1 MATVSPVEA
10 TRPLVFALDV
20 GTSSVR
26 AVLYDTEGRMVEN
39 IEGRTHYQMTAT
51 QDGGVEIEADRLLEI
66 IGQTIDECL
75 AEAKAVLPDLNEAIA
90 CVGYS
95 NFWHAM
101 LGVDAAGQAVTPL
114 YNWSDTRSAAD
125 AKSLDEELGS
135 KWIHSRTGVV
145 PHASYYPA
153 KILWLRRTHP
163 QLAAKVTRFVSIGEY
178 FYSKV
183 FGRFACGVGMATG
196 TGLFNPN
203 KNDWDDEML
212 SAIGLTRDQLS
223 PLTAE
228 REAMTGMKAEFAD
241 RWPALK
247 NAEWMT
253 AVGDGACSN
262 IGSGCFNHSLIAIN
276 VGTSGAMRVC
286 WPVERVKIPDGLW
299 FYRANRHYGLIGGAL
314 SNAGD
319 VYAWCKRT
327 LKLSQYPDREGVGDL
342 KLGQYPDREG
352 VGNSGDELEL
362 QLAQMEAD
370 GHGLTVLPFFSG
382 ERSTGWHDA
391 ARASIIGMN
400 LSTDPIE
407 ILRAAME
414 AVCYRF
420 AAIHERLQAELSGE
434 TRIIASGGG
443 ILASKVWTQ
452 MMADVIGVPVVASA
466 VPEASSRGAA
476 MLALEAFGYIKEFG
490 ELPTPL
496 GEEFAPNAENHQRY
510 KEGRARQ
517 EKFYELLIANPTN
530 VF

>member
-1 MATVSPVEA
+1 MTTISPVQA
-10 TRPLVFALDV
+10 ARPLVLALDV

-26 AVLYDTEGRMVEN
+26 AVLYDAQGRTIEN
-39 IEGRTHYQMTAT
+39 RVSKEPIEGRTHYQMTAT
-51 QDGGVEIEADRLLEI
+51 QDGGIEIEADRLLAI
-66 IGQTIDECL
+66 IGETLDECL
-75 AEAKAVLPDLNEAIA
+75 AQAKAVLPDLPTAIA
-90 CVGYS
+90 SVGYS

-101 LGVDAAGQAVTPL
+101 LGVNSAGNAVTPL
-114 YNWSDTRSAAD
+114 YNWSDTRSATD
-125 AKSLDEELGS
+125 AKTLTEELGVE
-135 KWIHSRTGVV
+135 WIHRRTGVV

-153 KILWLRRTHP
+153 KILWLRRTNP
-163 QLAAKVTRFVSIGEY
+163 MLAAKVASFVSIGEY

-183 FGRFACGVGMATG
+183 FGQFLCGVGMATG

-203 KNDWDDEML
+203 KNDWDEEML
-212 SAIGLTRDQLS
+212 SAIKIAREQLS
-223 PLTAE
+223 PLAE
-228 REAMTGMKAEFAD
+228 DRAALTGMKPEFAS

-247 NAEWMT
+247 NAQWMPP
-253 AVGDGACSN
+253 VGDGACSN

-286 WPVERVKIPDGLW
+286 WPIEQVKIPDGLW
-299 FYRANRHYGLIGGAL
+299 FYRANRRYGLIGGAL

-327 LKLSQYPDREGVGDL
+327 LKLDCGLRIAGCG
-342 KLGQYPDREG
+342 
-352 VGNSGDELEL
+352 LEEEQVAIES
-362 QLAQMEAD
+362 QLAKMEAD
-370 GHGLTVLPFFSG
+370 EHGLTVLPFFSG

-391 ARASIIGMN
+391 ARASLLGLN

-407 ILRAAME
+407 ILRASME

-434 TRIIASGGG
+434 ARIIASGGG
-443 ILASKVWTQ
+443 ILHSKVWTQ

-476 MLALEAFGYIKEFG
+476 MLALEAFGHIKEFG

-496 GEEFAPNAENHQRY
+496 GEVFEPNLENHERY
-510 KEGRARQ
+510 KHGRARQ
-517 EKFYELLIANPTN
+517 EAAYDLLISA
-530 VF
+530 

>member
-1 MATVSPVEA
+1 MSTISPVEA
-10 TRPLVFALDV
+10 ARPLTLALDV

-26 AVLYDTEGRMVEN
+26 AVLYDAQGRTIEN

-51 QDGGVEIEADRLLEI
+51 QDGGIEIEANLLLEI
-66 IGQTIDECL
+66 IGETLDECL
-75 AEAKAVLPDLNEAIA
+75 AQASAVLPGLHNAIA

-101 LGVDAAGQAVTPL
+101 LGVDAAGNAVTPL

-125 AKSLDEELGS
+125 AKSLAEELGAD
-135 KWIHSRTGVV
+135 WIHQRTGVV

-153 KILWLRRTHP
+153 KILWLRRTSP
-163 QLAAKVTRFVSIGEY
+163 KLFKKVARFISIGEY

-183 FGRFACGVGMATG
+183 FGQFICGVGMATG
-196 TGLFNPN
+196 TGVFNPN
-203 KNDWDDEML
+203 KNEWDEEML
-212 SAIGLTRDQLS
+212 EALSLKREQLS
-223 PLTAE
+223 PLAE
-228 REAMTGMKAEFAD
+228 ERKALTGMQSEFAS

-247 NAEWMT
+247 DAQWMPP
-253 AVGDGACSN
+253 VGDGACSN

-286 WPVERVKIPDGLW
+286 WPIEHVKIPNGLW
-299 FYRANRHYGLIGGAL
+299 FYRANRRYGLIGGAL

-319 VYAWCKRT
+319 VFAWCKRT
-327 LKLSQYPDREGVGDL
+327 LR
-342 KLGQYPDREG
+342 
-352 VGNSGDELEL
+352 LEDDKIES
-362 QLAQMEAD
+362 QLAAMEAD
-370 GHGLTVLPFFSG
+370 EHGLTVLPFFSG

-391 ARASIIGMN
+391 ARASIIGLN

-407 ILRAAME
+407 ILRASME

-434 TRIIASGGG
+434 ARIIASGGG
-443 ILASKVWTQ
+443 ILHSKVWTQ

-476 MLALEAFGYIKEFG
+476 MLALEAFGHIKDFG

-496 GEEFAPNAENHQRY
+496 GEVFEPDADNHERY
-510 KEGRARQ
+510 ERGRERQ
-517 EKFYELLIANPTN
+517 EKFYQLLVDEIS
-530 VF
+530 

>member
-1 MATVSPVEA
+1 MSTISPVEA

-26 AVLYDTEGRMVEN
+26 AVLYDVRGRTVEG

-51 QDGGVEIEADRLLEI
+51 QDGGVEIEADRLLAI
-66 IGQTIDECL
+66 IGQTIDDCL
-75 AEAKAVLPDLNEAIA
+75 QQAKAIVPDLAQTIA

-95 NFWHAM
+95 NFWHAV
-101 LGVDAAGQAVTPL
+101 LGVDAAGNAVTPL

-125 AKSLDEELGS
+125 AKSLAEGLGVR
-135 KWIHSRTGVV
+135 WIHERTGVV

-153 KILWLRRTHP
+153 KIHWLRRTNP
-163 QLAAKVTRFVSIGEY
+163 ALFSKIARFVSIGEY

-183 FGRFACGVGMATG
+183 FGPFLCGVGMATG

-203 KNDWDDEML
+203 RNDWDEEML
-212 SAIGLTRDQLS
+212 AAIGIRRDQLS
-223 PLTAE
+223 PLSEE
-228 REAMTGMKAEFAD
+228 REGFTEMRAEFAA
-241 RWPALK
+241 RWPALQRAK
-247 NAEWMT
+247 WMPP
-253 AVGDGACSN
+253 VGDGACSN

-286 WPVERVKIPDGLW
+286 WPVERVQIPSGLW
-299 FYRANRHYGLIGGAL
+299 FYRANRRYGLIGGAL

-327 LKLSQYPDREGVGDL
+327 LRLDDAEI
-342 KLGQYPDREG
+342 ET
-352 VGNSGDELEL
+352 
-362 QLAQMEAD
+362 QLAALDAD
-370 GHGLTVLPFFSG
+370 GCGLTVLPFFSG
-382 ERSTGWHDA
+382 ERSTGWHDE
-391 ARASIIGMN
+391 ARASIIGLN
-400 LSTDPIE
+400 LSTDPVE
-407 ILRAAME
+407 ILRASME

-420 AAIHERLQAELSGE
+420 AAIHDRLRAELSGE

-443 ILASKVWTQ
+443 ILHSKVWTQ

-476 MLALEAFGYIKEFG
+476 MLALEAFGYIKQFG

-496 GEEFAPNAENHQRY
+496 GEVFQPNA
-510 KEGRARQ
+510 KEHEQYGRGRERQ
-517 EKFYELLIANPTN
+517 ERLYEMLIANPPD
-530 VF
+530 VI

>member
-1 MATVSPVEA
+1 MSTVSSVEA
-10 TRPLVFALDV
+10 ARPLALALDV

-26 AVLYDTEGRMVEN
+26 AVLYDAQGRMLEN

-51 QDGGVEIEADRLLEI
+51 QDGGIEIEADRLLEI
-66 IGQTIDECL
+66 LCQTIDECL
-75 AEAKAVLPDLNEAIA
+75 QQAAAVIPDLAQAIV

-101 LGVDAAGQAVTPL
+101 LGVDAAGEAVTPL

-125 AKSLDEELGS
+125 AKSLGAELGTG
-135 KWIHSRTGVV
+135 WIHQRTGVV

-153 KILWLRRTHP
+153 KLRWLQRTDPARFAH
-163 QLAAKVTRFVSIGEY
+163 AARFVSIGEY

-183 FGRFACGVGMATG
+183 FGRFICGVGMATG

-212 SAIGLTRDQLS
+212 SAIGLSRERLS
-223 PLTAE
+223 PLAE
-228 REAMTGMKAEFAD
+228 EHEALTEMGAEFAA

-247 NAEWMT
+247 NAQWMP

-286 WPVERVKIPDGLW
+286 WPVGQVSIPKGLW
-299 FYRANRHYGLIGGAL
+299 FYRANRRYGLIGGAL

-319 VYAWCKRT
+319 VFAWCKRT
-327 LKLSQYPDREGVGDL
+327 LLLD
-342 KLGQYPDREG
+342 
-352 VGNSGDELEL
+352 DERIEA
-362 QLAQMEAD
+362 QLAAMESDA
-370 GHGLTVLPFFSG
+370 HGLTVLPFFSG
-382 ERSTGWHDA
+382 ERSTGWHGE
-391 ARASIIGMN
+391 ARASFLGIN
-400 LSTDPIE
+400 LSTEPIE

-420 AAIHERLQAELSGE
+420 AAIHERLQAELSGQ

-443 ILASKVWTQ
+443 ILHSKVWTQ
-452 MMADVIGVPVVASA
+452 MLADVIGVPVVASA
-466 VPEASSRGAA
+466 VPEASSRGGA
-476 MLALEAFGYIKEFG
+476 MLALEAFGFIKEFG

-496 GEEFAPNAENHQRY
+496 GEVFEPNAESHARY
-510 KEGRARQ
+510 LQGRARQ
-517 EKFYELLIANPTN
+517 ETFYELL
-530 VF
+530 VERG